1 MKNNIGLFVAK
12 RAALQPDRE
21 AIVDVSSGKR
31 LSYVELDARCNQL
44 GSGLLAGGLKV
55 GDRVATLMLNS
66 AEFVEVFFGMAK
78 VGGVIVPLNWRL
90 VADELSFIL
99 TDSGAE
105 TLVFGTAFAEVVA
118 ELHARGD
125 AGTKVKTW
133 IHVGNDADRPGFA
146 RSYEAML
153 APQSKDTPALGASDD
168 DLLFIMYT
176 SGTTGLPKGAM
187 HSHNT
192 TMWSSLTGL
201 VTADIR
207 WDDRYLICLPLFHVG
222 ALQPLFSSIHR
233 GGAVVIMAEFDPSRI
248 WNIYVEEKIT
258 VTLAVPAMLNF
269 MLTTYDAAAHD
280 VSKLRWIMSGAAPV
294 PVSLIE
300 KYAGMGIEIH
310 QVYGLT
316 ESCGPACLI
325 SPHEAIERAGST
337 GKAFFHTDI
346 KVVDSDGNEVAA
358 NETGEVLVRGP
369 HIMLGYWNRP
379 EATEETIVDGW
390 LHTGDIAMID
400 GDGHIY
406 IKDRI
411 KDMIISGGENVYP
424 AEIENVLA
432 SHEGIKDVAVIGIPS
447 ASWGE
452 SPLAIV
458 VKQDDSLDADEVMA
472 CCKGKLAPFKQPK
485 GVEFVDVI
493 PRNPTGKVLKRVLRE
508 QFPGPAPD

>member
-1 MKNNIGLFVAK
+1 MKNNIGLLVAK

-21 AIVDVSSGKR
+21 AIVDMGSGKR
-31 LSYVELDARCNQL
+31 LSYAELDARCNRL
-44 GSGLLAGGLKV
+44 GNALVDLGV
-55 GDRVATLMLNS
+55 NRGDRVATLMLNS
-66 AEFVEVFFGMAK
+66 SEFVETFFGAAK
-78 VGGVIVPLNWRL
+78 VGAVIVPLNWRL

-99 TDSGAE
+99 NDAGAQ
-105 TLVFGTAFAEVVA
+105 TLVFGSAFAEVVT
-118 ELHARGD
+118 ELHARGE
-125 AGTKVKTW
+125 AGTKIKTW
-133 IHVGNDADRPGFA
+133 VHVGDDADRPAFA
-146 RSYEAML
+146 RSYEEMVVAASDD
-153 APQSKDTPALGASDD
+153 APELGASDD

-187 HSHNT
+187 HSHKT

-233 GGAVVIMAEFDPSRI
+233 GGTVVIMAEFDPSRI
-248 WNIYVEEKIT
+248 WNIYGDEKIT

-269 MLTTYDAAAHD
+269 MLTTYDATQHD
-280 VSKLRWIMSGAAPV
+280 VSRLRWIMSGVAPV

-300 KYAGMGIEIH
+300 TYAQMGVEIH

-325 SPHEAIERAGST
+325 SPDEAIERAGST

-346 KVVDSDGNEVAA
+346 KVVDSDGKEVGA

-379 EATEETIVDGW
+379 DATAETIIDGW
-390 LHTGDIAMID
+390 LYTGDIAMID

-406 IKDRI
+406 IR
-411 KDMIISGGENVYP
+411 DMIISGGENVYP
-424 AEIENVLA
+424 AEIENTLA
-432 SHEGIKDVAVIGIPS
+432 AHEGIKDVAVIGMPS
-447 ASWGE
+447 ADWGE

-458 VKQDDSLDADEVMA
+458 VKQDDSLAAEDVLSF
-472 CCKGKLAPFKQPK
+472 CSGKLAPFKLPK
-485 GVEFVDVI
+485 GVEFIDEI
-493 PRNPTGKVLKRVLRE
+493 PRNPSGKVLKRILRE
-508 QFPGPAPD
+508 RFPGTASK

>member
-1 MKNNIGLFVAK
+1 MLEHFHVPEEDQVRIG
-12 RAALQPDRE
+12 R
-21 AIVDVSSGKR
+21 
-31 LSYVELDARCNQL
+31 
-44 GSGLLAGGLKV
+44 
-55 GDRVATLMLNS
+55 
-66 AEFVEVFFGMAK
+66 
-78 VGGVIVPLNWRL
+78 
-90 VADELSFIL
+90 
-99 TDSGAE
+99 
-105 TLVFGTAFAEVVA
+105 
-118 ELHARGD
+118 
-125 AGTKVKTW
+125 
-133 IHVGNDADRPGFA
+133 
-146 RSYEAML
+146 
-153 APQSKDTPALGASDD
+153 D
-168 DLLFIMYT
+168 DLLR
-176 SGTTGLPKGAM
+176 TTTAIFGAM
-187 HSHNT
+187 G
-192 TMWSSLTGL
+192 MPADDAELAADGL

-233 GGAVVIMAEFDPSRI
+233 GGTVVIMAEFDPSRI
-248 WNIYVEEKIT
+248 WNIYGEERIT

-269 MLTTYDAAAHD
+269 MLTTYDEAQHD

-346 KVVDSDGNEVAA
+346 KVVDSEGNEVGAD
-358 NETGEVLVRGP
+358 EMGEVLVRGP
-369 HIMLGYWNRP
+369 HVMLGYWNRP

-390 LHTGDIAMID
+390 LYTGDIAMID
-400 GDGHIY
+400 GDGYIY
-406 IKDRI
+406 IRDRI

-432 SHEGIKDVAVIGIPS
+432 AHEGIKDVAVIGMPS

-458 VKQDDSLDADEVMA
+458 VKQDDTLAAESVLTF
-472 CCKGKLAPFKQPK
+472 CNGKLAPFKQPK
-485 GVEFVDVI
+485 GVEFVDAI
-493 PRNPTGKVLKRVLRE
+493 PRNPTGKVLKRILRE
-508 QFPGPAPD
+508 QFPGRSGE